1 MNSTWRRSQVAR
13 CGLPAL
19 LAAAG
24 ITAGASAQYSV
35 IDLGTLGGPTAAGLA
50 VNDFGRVAG
59 MSTRM
64 DANVRGFLW
73 DDTLTEVAPLAGDQ
87 QSAAFGLS
95 DGDLVVGMSYDLGEL
110 NVHGFT
116 WQAGNAAPLGNF
128 APRGVNSGGTVVGY
142 ATINDSS
149 YGWVDHAARYENG
162 TLYDLGT
169 LGGSFSYA
177 YDAASQG
184 RIVGSSA
191 LASDV
196 AQHAFLW
203 QNGVFH
209 DLGTLGG
216 LNSQAYAINEAG
228 DIVGWAQTAAGV
240 SHAFLFTT
248 DAAGNVV
255 TRTNLGELGGSYSYA
270 FGVNAQQ
277 QVVGTS
283 DGRAF
288 LWESGV
294 MQDLNAL
301 VSPAAGWTLEAAW
314 DINDAGWIVG
324 VGQHEGFPHAFL
336 LAPNDCPDLDG
347 DGDVDL
353 ADLSALLTN
362 YGTPGGAS
370 FADGDID
377 GDGDVD
383 LADLSQLLT
392 AFGTMCP

>member
-1 MNSTWRRSQVAR
+1 MNSTWRFPRAAR
-13 CGLPAL
+13 VGLPAL

-35 IDLGTLGGPTAAGLA
+35 IDLGTLGGPTAAGFA

-128 APRGVNSGGTVVGY
+128 APRGVSDSGVIVGY
-142 ATINDSS
+142 VTVNDPS
-149 YGWVDHAARYENG
+149 YGWVDHAARYVGG
-162 TLYDLGT
+162 TLYDMGT
-169 LGGSFSYA
+169 LGGSFSHA
-177 YDAASQG
+177 YDSTSDG
-184 RIVGSSA
+184 RIVGASA
-191 LASDV
+191 V
-196 AQHAFLW
+196 AADAAQFAFLW
-203 QNGVFH
+203 QAGVFH
-209 DLGTLGG
+209 SLGTLGG

-228 DIVGWAQTAAGV
+228 DVVGWAQTAAGV

-270 FGVNAQQ
+270 YGVNAQQ

-336 LAPNDCPDLDG
+336 LAPSDCPDLDG

-383 LADLSQLLT
+383 LADLSELLT

>member
-1 MNSTWRRSQVAR
+1 MNSVRKTSRATRSGA
-13 CGLPAL
+13 LAL

-24 ITAGASAQYSV
+24 ITAGASAEYSV
-35 IDLGTLGGPTAAGLA
+35 IDLGTLGGPTAAGFA

-73 DDTLTEVAPLAGDQ
+73 DDGLTEVAPLAGDQ
-87 QSAAFGLS
+87 QSAALGVT

-110 NVHGFT
+110 NVHGFA
-116 WQAGNAAPLGNF
+116 WQAGSATPLGNF
-128 APRGVNSGGTVVGY
+128 APRGVSDNGLIVGY
-142 ATINDSS
+142 VTVSDSS
-149 YGWVDHAARYENG
+149 YGWVDHAARYVGG
-162 TLYDLGT
+162 TLFDMGT

-177 YDAASQG
+177 YDATSDG
-184 RIVGSSA
+184 RIVGASA
-191 LASDV
+191 VASDA
-196 AQHAFLW
+196 AQFAFLW
-203 QNGVFH
+203 QAGAFH
-209 DLGTLGG
+209 NLGTLGG

-228 DIVGWAQTAAGV
+228 DVVGWAQTAGGV

-255 TRTNLGELGGSYSYA
+255 TRTNLGELGGGYSYA
-270 FGVNAQQ
+270 YGVNAQQ

-288 LWESGV
+288 LWENGA
-294 MQDLNAL
+294 MQDLNSL
-301 VSPAAGWTLEAAW
+301 ISPAAGWTLEAAW

-324 VGQHEGFPHAFL
+324 VGQHRGFPHAFL

-362 YGTPGGAS
+362 YGMPGGAS
-370 FADGDID
+370 FEDGDLD
-377 GDGDVD
+377 ADGDVD
-383 LADLSQLLT
+383 IADLSALLT